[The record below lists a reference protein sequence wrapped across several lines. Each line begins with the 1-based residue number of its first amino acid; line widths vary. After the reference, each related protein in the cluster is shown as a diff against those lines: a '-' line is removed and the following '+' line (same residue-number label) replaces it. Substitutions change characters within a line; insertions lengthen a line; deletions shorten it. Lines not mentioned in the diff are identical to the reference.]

1 MATYGEKKSFLDSF
15 SFHDRESCA
24 KAIKT
29 GGIAAL
35 ISAGLTLAFGIAGFL
50 TTSENK
56 DLAYLLDPVMLVDAV
71 LLVVLAIFV
80 FRKSRVA
87 STLLF
92 IYFVIS
98 KLTMWYE
105 MGKASGVPLTIV
117 FFLFYLTAMR
127 ATYAWH
133 SRYRDADE
141 EVPAEQASA

>member
-29 GGIAAL
+29 GGVAAL
-35 ISAGLTLAFGIAGFL
+35 ISAGLTLAFGIASLL

-56 DLAYLLDPVMLVDAV
+56 ELAYVLDPAVFVDAV

-105 MGKASGVPLTIV
+105 TGKVSGALLTIV
-117 FFLFYLTAMR
+117 FFLFYLTAMK

-133 SRYRDADE
+133 SKYRDADE
-141 EVPAEQASA
+141 EVPAEHASA